1 MEKIGKQKNNIKIM
15 EKKNQNK
22 IKQKMVTQRQKYKK
36 R

>member
-22 IKQKMVTQRQKYKK
+22 IKQKMITQRQKYKK